1 MSQLLRGVLSDAAV
15 CGMLRNSNRGPRFEP
30 SSSHQDLTIG
40 AWLMRCSFLSAG
52 SLRDQERAS
61 RGIAAECG
69 APRAHSILCAFA
81 VLLTKLKSGL
91 VLSPGDR
98 FRRGFLHASS
108 LFSYEAVQNREKNP
122 RTRQKVLM
130 HNMMGPCTPLHGC
143 GGVLWPLPAG
153 PLPWGVVL

>member
-52 SLRDQERAS
+52 SLRDQSGTRVARH
-61 RGIAAECG
+61 RG
-69 APRAHSILCAFA
+69 RTSFFA

-130 HNMMGPCTPLHGC
+130 HNMVGPCTPLHGC

>member
-61 RGIAAECG
+61 RGIAAEPHSLPCCSRSSNLALSCRLGTVSG
-69 APRAHSILCAFA
+69 ADFFTHPLYSAMKQSRTSRRIR
-81 VLLTKLKSGL
+81 GL
-91 VLSPGDR
+91 DKKCSR
-98 FRRGFLHASS
+98 
-108 LFSYEAVQNREKNP
+108 
-122 RTRQKVLM
+122 LM

-143 GGVLWPLPAG
+143 GGVLWPFPGG